1 MHHRPLIP
9 IFFLLLLLFPAC
21 GQPEQKLRIATAAN
35 MQYAMEELVVA
46 FSEQTGTACEMITG
60 SSGKLTA
67 QIREGAPYDILVSA
81 DMMYPRELEELG
93 LISGEPRI
101 YAYGNI
107 VLWTNREGIR
117 PELQDLT
124 DEAVKHI
131 AIPTPQTAPYG
142 RAAVEVLRGTGL
154 YDRVAHK
161 LVYGES
167 VAQASQFIRSGASE
181 IGITAKAVV
190 LSANVAGKGQWTDL
204 DPRMHSPIEQGV
216 VRIRNSAMPDAANQ
230 FSEFLFSP
238 EARRILKKFGYSVD
252 E

>member
-1 MHHRPLIP
+1 MHHRPFIP
-9 IFFLLLLLFPAC
+9 IFFLLLLLYSAC

-35 MQYAMEELVVA
+35 MQYAMEELVAA
-46 FSEQTGTACEMITG
+46 FSEQTGIACEMITG

-81 DMMYPRELEELG
+81 DMMYPRELKQLG

-101 YAYGNI
+101 YAYGNL
-107 VLWTNREGIR
+107 VLWTNREGIH
-117 PELQDLT
+117 PELQYLT

-131 AIPTPQTAPYG
+131 AIPNPQTAPYG
-142 RAAVEVLRGTGL
+142 RAAVEVLRGAGL
-154 YDRVAHK
+154 YDRIAHK

-167 VAQASQFIRSGASE
+167 VAQASQFTRSGASE

-204 DPRMHSPIEQGV
+204 DPGMHSPIEQGV